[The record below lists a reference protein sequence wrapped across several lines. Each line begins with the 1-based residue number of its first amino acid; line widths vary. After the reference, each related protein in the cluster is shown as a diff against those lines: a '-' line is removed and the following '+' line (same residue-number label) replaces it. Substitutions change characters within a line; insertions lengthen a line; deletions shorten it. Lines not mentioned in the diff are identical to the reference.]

1 MQRYKAMSNTHYTRL
16 IKAKDRLR
24 EFNFRKLPAATGSL
38 FHVDV
43 SDDRGNRVIF
53 KMQKE
58 GNSPWKIVDDGLPPW
73 VYETEEKL
81 SHAIDD
87 QPTSEEQGYF

>member
-1 MQRYKAMSNTHYTRL
+1 MSNMHFTRL

-24 EFNFRKLPAATGSL
+24 EFNFRKLPGTGL

-43 SDDRGNRVIF
+43 SDDRGNRLIF

-58 GNSPWKIVDDGLPPW
+58 GNSPWKILDDILPTW
-73 VYETEEKL
+73 LYESEGKL
-81 SHAIDD
+81 NDAI
-87 QPTSEEQGYF
+87 EEQITA

>member
-1 MQRYKAMSNTHYTRL
+1 MNTMVNTHFTRL

-24 EFNFRKLPAATGSL
+24 EFNFRKLPAAGGNL

-43 SDDRGNRVIF
+43 SDDRGNRLIF

-58 GNSPWKIVDDGLPPW
+58 GTAPWKILDDGLPNW
-73 VYETEEKL
+73 VYESSDKL
-81 SHAIDD
+81 SNAIED
-87 QPTSEEQGYF
+87 QIIEGQS

>member
-1 MQRYKAMSNTHYTRL
+1 MSNTHFTRL
-16 IKAKDRLR
+16 IKAKEKLR
-24 EFNFRKLPAATGSL
+24 EFNFRRLPAGGGNL

-58 GNSPWKIVDDGLPPW
+58 GASPWKVLDESLPPW
-73 VYETEEKL
+73 IYESENKL
-81 SHAIDD
+81 SDAIED
-87 QPTSEEQGYF
+87 QLTTQTTGK

>member
-1 MQRYKAMSNTHYTRL
+1 MINTHFTRL

-24 EFNFRKLPAATGSL
+24 EFNFRKLPAAGGNL

-43 SDDRGNRVIF
+43 SDDRGNRLIF

-58 GNSPWKIVDDGLPPW
+58 GAAPWKILDEALPGW
-73 VYETEEKL
+73 ISESENKL
-81 SHAIDD
+81 SDAIDD
-87 QPTSEEQGYF
+87 QITAGSASK

>member
-1 MQRYKAMSNTHYTRL
+1 MHYTRL

-24 EFNFRKLPAATGSL
+24 EFNFRKLPAASGNL

-43 SDDRGNRVIF
+43 SDDRGNRLIF

-58 GNSPWKIVDDGLPPW
+58 GNGPWKILEDGLPTW
-73 VYETEEKL
+73 VYESEEKL
-81 SHAIDD
+81 GGAIED
-87 QPTSEEQGYF
+87 QATTEQPGY

>member
-1 MQRYKAMSNTHYTRL
+1 MINTHFTRL

-24 EFNFRKLPAATGSL
+24 EFNFRKLPAGGNGNL

-43 SDDRGNRVIF
+43 SDDRGNRLIF

-58 GNSPWKIVDDGLPPW
+58 GVASWKILDEGLPNW
-73 VYETEEKL
+73 IYESEDKL
-81 SHAIDD
+81 GNAIED
-87 QPTSEEQGYF
+87 QITAGQS

>member
-1 MQRYKAMSNTHYTRL
+1 MVNTHYTRL

-24 EFNFRKLPAATGSL
+24 EFNFRKLPVASGSL

-43 SDDRGNRVIF
+43 SDDRGNRLIF

-58 GNSPWKIVDDGLPPW
+58 GNGPWKILEEGLPSW
-73 VYETEEKL
+73 IYESEEKL
-81 SHAIDD
+81 SQAIEG
-87 QPTSEEQGYF
+87 QTSEQQDYI